1 MSRRSDADP
10 ALLQEYRR
18 VRGLAR
24 WCFADLVEAL
34 NRRDSFHELL
44 NHARHPLAPER
55 IEWLTAELTLARHRA
70 EHAEQELTDY
80 DYRLQRL
87 ERQLGLD
94 DAEPRDMTAVKTPPK
109 TPEIKP
115 PAQAALFRDAD

>member
-1 MSRRSDADP
+1 MPASPEHA

-24 WCFADLVEAL
+24 WCFADLVDAL
-34 NRRDSFHELL
+34 NRRDSFDDLL

-55 IEWLTAELTLARHRA
+55 IEFLSAELKLARHRA

-87 ERQLGLD
+87 EHRLGLD
-94 DAEPRDMTAVKTPPK
+94 EGEPPDMSAVKTPSK
-109 TPEIKP
+109 KAGIKPPP
-115 PAQAALFRDAD
+115 PAQAALFP